1 MYPPTRQRGMTLLEM
16 LVALTIASLL
26 VLLLV
31 RTQATVLGAWRRQG
45 AETRLQQE
53 LAACRDTLLRQ
64 VRSAVSFRPPRSLRR
79 LYTFWGTPHSLTFVT
94 SQALA
99 PGSPPGLWLVTYT
112 YVPGEEPGTGWL
124 TAGMRPALALR
135 VKAPA
140 EAEPLLAEV
149 GELRFTYLAWDRRRR
164 RTVERPQW
172 RDAGGGRLPLAVVLY
187 LTVQGRRLRWLL
199 PVAGGRG

>member
-1 MYPPTRQRGMTLLEM
+1 MTLLEM

-31 RTQATVLGAWRRQG
+31 RTQAAVLGAWRRLG
-45 AETRLQQE
+45 AQNRLQQE
-53 LAACRDTLLRQ
+53 LAACRDTLLRR

-79 LYTFWGTPHSLTFVT
+79 VYTFRGTAHSLTFVT
-94 SQALA
+94 GQGPTPA
-99 PGSPPGLWLVTYT
+99 SPPGLWLVTYT

-124 TAGMRPALALR
+124 TAAVRPALALG

-140 EAEPLLAEV
+140 EAEPLLAGVE
-149 GELRFTYLAWDRRRR
+149 GLRFTYLAWDRRGMRM
-164 RTVERPQW
+164 VERPQW
-172 RDAGGGRLPLAVVLY
+172 RDAGGGRLPLAVVLH
-187 LTVQGRRLRWLL
+187 LTLQGRRLRWLL

>member
-1 MYPPTRQRGMTLLEM
+1 M
-16 LVALTIASLL
+16 
-26 VLLLV
+26 
-31 RTQATVLGAWRRQG
+31 
-45 AETRLQQE
+45 
-53 LAACRDTLLRQ
+53 
-64 VRSAVSFRPPRSLRR
+64 
-79 LYTFWGTPHSLTFVT
+79 
-94 SQALA
+94 
-99 PGSPPGLWLVTYT
+99 
-112 YVPGEEPGTGWL
+112 GWL